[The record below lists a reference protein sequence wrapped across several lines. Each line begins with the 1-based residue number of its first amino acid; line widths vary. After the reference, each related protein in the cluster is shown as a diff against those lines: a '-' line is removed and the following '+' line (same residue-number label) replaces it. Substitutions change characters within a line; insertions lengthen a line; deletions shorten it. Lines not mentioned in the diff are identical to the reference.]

1 MIGITKEESGGPC
14 LTKFRRRIGH
24 SLNLEAILLCRCR
37 YVSII
42 PKVCWQND
50 FPVSRWYLTACLTRS
65 LGGSKPFTM
74 GATFLRAF
82 FLAESIPSNTSIA
95 FHAAKR
101 ILRPIRMICLLN
113 LVSALPPDVQ

>member
-37 YVSII
+37 YVSMI

-74 GATFLRAF
+74 GAAFLKAF
-82 FLAESIPSNTSIA
+82 FLAESIPSNI
-95 FHAAKR
+95 KY
-101 ILRPIRMICLLN
+101 RPSRGQEDPASYPNDLFIELGKCSR
-113 LVSALPPDVQ
+113 S